1 MSNTPKTIRLADYR
15 QPDYLIHETH
25 LHFEL
30 YDDHA
35 LVHAH
40 LLLER
45 NPQLDS
51 SQLPPLVLD
60 GVNLELKHIALD
72 DRVLDEGEYQVD
84 AESLQLQPVK
94 AEFTLDTTVRIEPQ
108 NNTELEGLYRS
119 GGMFCTQCEAEGFRK
134 ITYYQDR
141 PDVMSSFTTTLSADK
156 QQYPVLL
163 SNGNKIDEGEEGERH
178 WATWEDPHKKPAY
191 LFALVAGDLWC
202 VEDSFTTMSG
212 REVTLRMFVEPQNI
226 DKCQHGM
233 DSLKKSMRWDEKVY
247 GREYD
252 LDIFMIVAVDD
263 FNMGAMENKG
273 LNIFNSSCVLAKPE
287 TSTDAAFQRI
297 ESIVAHEYFHN
308 WSGNRVTCRDWFQL
322 SLKEGFTVFRDAEF
336 SSDMNS
342 RTVKRI
348 EDVTFL
354 RTHQFAEDA
363 GPLAHPVRPPEYME
377 ISNFYTWTIYEKG
390 AEVVRMLHTL
400 LGPELFRKGSD
411 LYFERHDGQAVT
423 CDDFVAAMG
432 AVSGRDLTRFKLWYS
447 QAGTPVLHVSDRYDA
462 EKQEYRLQVR
472 QSCPATPGQPEKEPF
487 VIPLAM
493 GLLDAATG
501 EEIRLPLPA
510 AIVVPSPDT
519 TTLDPVIAAQDS
531 AIAGP
536 SLVIAGLD
544 PAISSDC
551 AAGQG
556 DHPVKPGDDV
566 VCDAGDDALC
576 DVSNGVS
583 DSAADNVMSSAGE
596 DAPHNV
602 VLEVTEAAQEFVFTG
617 IANQPLPSLLRGF
630 SAPVKLEYDYSRE
643 QLAFL
648 LAHDT
653 DGFNRW
659 EAGQQLAIQVFS
671 EALHQQQNGQP
682 LEFDPQLAQALT
694 KVLADDQLDEALKA
708 EIISLPSL
716 AYLLELQDIV
726 DVANSH
732 AVREALRLSLAQ
744 QLEQPLREIYLQL
757 REQARNTEYRP
768 EAGQIGRRRLQS
780 MALSYLMLLEKTSSL
795 SNQTSS
801 LPGQTSS
808 LPDLIRQSPDPVQS
822 SEEITRSSRMMTE
835 PAVIEQ
841 AGQYLAACIEQ
852 FEQADN
858 MTERLAAL
866 SNLVNSNARGQAE
879 QALAAFGEEFAG
891 EPLVMDQWFSV
902 QASSPVFSDAA
913 QIRKLMEHPAFSI
926 KNPNKVRA
934 VLGAFSQHNLPQ
946 FHAADGSGYALLAE
960 QVAALDALNPQMSAR
975 MVNPLTRW
983 RRHSAP
989 LGERMRKELEKLQ
1002 ALPKLSKD
1010 LYEVLDK
1017 ALIDN

>member
-1 MSNTPKTIRLADYR
+1 MTHTPKTIRLADYR
-15 QPDYLIHETH
+15 APDYLIHETH

-30 YDDHA
+30 FDDHA

-40 LLLER
+40 LVLER
-45 NPQLDS
+45 NPQLDDS
-51 SQLPPLVLD
+51 LPPLVLD
-60 GVNLELKHIALD
+60 GVKLELKHIALD
-72 DRVLDEGEYQVD
+72 DRVLGAGEYQVD
-84 AESLQLQPVK
+84 EENLRLQPQT
-94 AEFTLDTTVRIEPQ
+94 ASFTLDSTVRIEPQ

-134 ITYYQDR
+134 ITYYLDR

-156 QQYPVLL
+156 QQYPILL

-178 WATWEDPHKKPAY
+178 WASWEDPHKKPAY

-233 DSLKKSMRWDEKVY
+233 DSLKKSMRWDEEVY

-287 TSTDAAFQRI
+287 NSTDAAFQRI

-336 SSDMNS
+336 SADMNS

-348 EDVTFL
+348 EDVAYL

-363 GPLAHPVRPPEYME
+363 GPLAHPVRPAEYME
-377 ISNFYTWTIYEKG
+377 ISNFYTLTIYEKG

-400 LGPELFRKGSD
+400 LGAELFRKGSD

-423 CDDFVAAMG
+423 CDDFVAAMES
-432 AVSGRDLTRFKLWYS
+432 VSGRDLTRFKLWYS
-447 QAGTPVLHVSDRYDA
+447 QAGTPVLQVSDSYDA

-472 QSCPATPGQPEKEPF
+472 QNCPPTPGQPVKEPM
-487 VIPLAM
+487 VIPLAT
-493 GLLDAATG
+493 GLLDAVTG
-501 EEIRLPLPA
+501 EEVRG
-510 AIVVPSPDT
+510 T
-519 TTLDPVIAAQDS
+519 Q
-531 AIAGP
+531 
-536 SLVIAGLD
+536 
-544 PAISSDC
+544 
-551 AAGQG
+551 
-556 DHPVKPGDDV
+556 
-566 VCDAGDDALC
+566 
-576 DVSNGVS
+576 
-583 DSAADNVMSSAGE
+583 
-596 DAPHNV
+596 
-602 VLEVTEAAQEFVFTG
+602 VLELTEASQEFIFTG
-617 IANQPLPSLLRGF
+617 IASQPLPSLLRGF
-630 SAPVKLEYDYSRE
+630 SAPVRLEYAYSRE

-648 LAHDT
+648 LAHDS

-671 EALHQQQNGQP
+671 EALTHQQNGQTP
-682 LEFDPQLAQALT
+682 VFDRQLAQALS

-716 AYLLELQDIV
+716 AYLLELQSEA

-732 AVREALRLSLAQ
+732 VVREALRLSLAQ
-744 QLEQPLREIYLQL
+744 QLEQPLREIYQQL
-757 REQARNTEYRP
+757 REQARATDYCP
-768 EAGQIGRRRLQS
+768 EAGQIGRRRLQN
-780 MALSYLMLLEKTSSL
+780 MTLSYLMLLE
-795 SNQTSS
+795 Q
-801 LPGQTSS
+801 
-808 LPDLIRQSPDPVQS
+808 DDI
-822 SEEITRSSRMMTE
+822 
-835 PAVIEQ
+835 
-841 AGQYLAACIEQ
+841 LAACIAQ

-858 MTERLAAL
+858 MTERMAAL
-866 SNLVNSNARGQAE
+866 ANLVNSPVREQAE
-879 QALAAFGEEFAG
+879 QALAAFEQEFAAD
-891 EPLVMDQWFSV
+891 PLVMDQWFSV
-902 QASSPVFSDAA
+902 QASSPLFSDTA
-913 QIRKLMEHPAFSI
+913 QIRQLMQHPAFSI

-960 QVAALDALNPQMSAR
+960 QVAVLDGLNPQISAR

-983 RRHSAP
+983 QRYQPRQQQQ
-989 LGERMRKELEKLQ
+989 MRAELEKLQ
-1002 ALPKLSKD
+1002 QLPKISRD
-1010 LYEVLDK
+1010 LFEVLEK
-1017 ALIDN
+1017 SLG